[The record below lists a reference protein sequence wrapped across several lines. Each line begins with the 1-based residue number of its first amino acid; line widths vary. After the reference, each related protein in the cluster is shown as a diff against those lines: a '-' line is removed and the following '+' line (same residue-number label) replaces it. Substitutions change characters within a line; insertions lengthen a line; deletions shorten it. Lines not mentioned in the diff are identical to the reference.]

1 MGTISERVL
10 RTGVTKYR
18 AQVRVKR
25 KDLPNFT
32 ESKTFSKRSLAE
44 AWVKKREYELE
55 INPELLNA
63 VEKPKE
69 ITLNE
74 ALTKYLFE
82 VKNFE
87 RSKRMGIRF
96 LTDWPIAKIKLS
108 QLSRKDFAEHTQLR
122 LNGVPDRNID
132 PICSSTALQELQYLK
147 SVLNHADLVWEY
159 KVNIF
164 ELEQAMKGLR
174 NARLIT
180 KSKKRDVLYSSKQLQ
195 DLTNYFY
202 KRWELGR
209 TQIPVHLIIWFAI
222 YSGRRQAEISR
233 LKISDFN
240 RKRNL
245 WKIADL
251 KNPKGSA
258 GNDKSFI
265 VNEKCIEVITELLK
279 PDVRSRMLKLGGD
292 PNILIPLDPKSFATR
307 WREGIKMCDLDGMR
321 FHDLR
326 HESLTRYAE
335 DGLTIPQLQQISM
348 HESWESLRRYVNFQ
362 HREERLDFT
371 EAMLNAR
378 KAFKK

>member
-1 MGTISERVL
+1 MGSISERVL
-10 RTGVTKYR
+10 STGVKKYR

-25 KDLPNFT
+25 KNLPNFT
-32 ESKTFSKRSLAE
+32 ESRTFSKRSLAE
-44 AWVKKREYELE
+44 AWIKKREYELE
-55 INPELLNA
+55 LDPELLNA

-69 ITLNE
+69 ITLSE
-74 ALTKYLFE
+74 ALIKYLAE

-87 RSKRMGIRF
+87 RTKRMGIKF
-96 LTDWPIAKIKLS
+96 LSNWPIAKIKLS

-122 LNGVPDRNID
+122 LNGVPELNID

-147 SVLNHADLVWEY
+147 SVLVHADLIWEN

-174 NARLIT
+174 NARLIS
-180 KSKKRDVLYSSKQLQ
+180 KSVKRDILYTSKQLQ

-202 KRWELGR
+202 KRWQGGR
-209 TQIPVHLIIWFAI
+209 INIPVHLIIWFAI

-233 LKISDFN
+233 LEIRDFN
-240 RKRNL
+240 RKRQL
-245 WKIADL
+245 WKIYDL
-251 KNPKGSA
+251 KNPKGSK
-258 GNDKSFI
+258 GNNNFFVVTDKC
-265 VNEKCIEVITELLK
+265 VQVIDELLK
-279 PDVRSRMLKLGGD
+279 PEVRSRMLKLGGD
-292 PNILIPLDPKSFATR
+292 PNVLVPIDPKSFANR
-307 WREGIKMCDLDGMR
+307 WREGIKMCGLKGLR

-362 HREERLDFT
+362 HRDERLDFA
-371 EAMLNAR
+371 EAILNAK
-378 KAFKK
+378 KAYK